1 MKTLRRKSACII
13 LRHRDGEGTQDVQE
27 NKVQPNP
34 TSVQMAMNGF
44 KQQAIENVPT
54 GFRGIH

>member
-27 NKVQPNP
+27 KQGAAQPHFC
-34 TSVQMAMNGF
+34 ANGYERF
-44 KQQAIENVPT
+44 
-54 GFRGIH
+54 